1 MKLYQKILLIIVSP
15 LILYILYILYSLI
28 FTTFD
33 KLFGYDN
40 FENGNQVTT
49 TSKVYKSNRSKCFD
63 CEKQNKDSFQTPC
76 FSCNQKLS
84 YPNEDNTPGRYLQR

>member
-1 MKLYQKILLIIVSP
+1 MELYQKILLIIISP
-15 LILYILYILYSLI
+15 LIFII
-28 FTTFD
+28 FS
-33 KLFGYDN
+33 KLFGYDISTKLRSN
-40 FENGNQVTT
+40 KDHFENGNQLTT